1 MPASA
6 ALSYIAIKYINT
18 IRGLMPDS
26 AMATW
31 TRVLSI
37 GSGSIAYVCI
47 SATMVEIPYVKL
59 VPSRE
64 QSLSSGILCK
74 SVSILFS
81 NFLSPKMQ
89 SSIHVAE
96 KLRKERIFSTN
107 SAEGEKNLSSLI
119 GCQKT

>member
-18 IRGLMPDS
+18 IRGLIPDS

-81 NFLSPKMQ
+81 NFRVQKCSPVYAWRRSYVRRGLSVLIA
-89 SSIHVAE
+89 SRE
-96 KLRKERIFSTN
+96 RKI
-107 SAEGEKNLSSLI
+107 LSSLI